1 MWVSVILGFD
11 SDGQVV
17 ERWRE
22 AFQRHGELVG
32 ELSIGEEYV
41 ASLRRHTSV
50 ARVRVAGEDILQP
63 LADTVVRAFLG
74 SGINISGVTSDPVF
88 NKWRPQ
94 AWRMQILP
102 TQKISGDPVHDAPT
116 TGTS

>member
-11 SDGQVV
+11 PDGQVV

-32 ELSIGEEYV
+32 ELSITDEYV
-41 ASLRRHTSV
+41 AGLRRHTSV
-50 ARVRVAGEDILQP
+50 ARLRVAGEDIVPP
-63 LADTVVRAFLG
+63 LADSVVRVIRG
-74 SGINISGVTSDPVF
+74 KVINMSGISSDF
-88 NKWRPQ
+88 TTNKWRSQ

-102 TQKISGDPVHDAPT
+102 DLDGAGNAQLD
-116 TGTS
+116 